1 MFEQT
6 NKAVFFWL
14 ALAVLICYANSLSGV
29 FQFDDYNV
37 IVNNPRVH
45 TWSSWLEGLTLGIRP
60 LLKVSYT
67 INWTMN
73 SGVLGFHITNVLIH
87 MANTFLVYLLTKE
100 FIRTQWQADKLMN
113 APFCAALLFA
123 VHPIHTEAVT
133 YVCGRSSSLMTFFY
147 LAGMLTYIYG
157 RVQQSKIKIY
167 FFTPLL
173 FIAALSVKETAVTFP
188 FALLLWEY
196 ACGGKWQSSLRQLWP
211 SCLVLL
217 VGGLIFILSQS
228 YASQMVRSLEFN
240 SLQGNAATQ
249 LDAFTYLL
257 KQWMI
262 PIALNIDTDLKLQRD
277 LSESTQPL
285 IIFAVFF
292 SLIVVCW
299 RRRPW
304 VSFAIAWVM
313 LQLIPLHMLLP
324 RLDIANDRQMYLA
337 GWPIF
342 LMLIIELTLL
352 LKQRIFQFVVIV
364 LLAIHTSLTIF
375 RNRDYASEISLWED
389 TAKKSPYKA
398 RVHNNLG
405 YAYLLAH
412 RNIEARRE
420 FLTALK
426 MDPSLYKARYN
437 LYRVDDEIYSSTI
450 NPKTSDNSRH

>member
-1 MFEQT
+1 
-6 NKAVFFWL
+6 
-14 ALAVLICYANSLSGV
+14 
-29 FQFDDYNV
+29 
-37 IVNNPRVH
+37 
-45 TWSSWLEGLTLGIRP
+45 
-60 LLKVSYT
+60 
-67 INWTMN
+67 
-73 SGVLGFHITNVLIH
+73 
-87 MANTFLVYLLTKE
+87 
-100 FIRTQWQADKLMN
+100 
-113 APFCAALLFA
+113 
-123 VHPIHTEAVT
+123 
-133 YVCGRSSSLMTFFY
+133 
-147 LAGMLTYIYG
+147 
-157 RVQQSKIKIY
+157 
-167 FFTPLL
+167 
-173 FIAALSVKETAVTFP
+173 
-188 FALLLWEY
+188 
-196 ACGGKWQSSLRQLWP
+196 
-211 SCLVLL
+211 
-217 VGGLIFILSQS
+217 
-228 YASQMVRSLEFN
+228 
-240 SLQGNAATQ
+240 LQGNAATQ
-249 LDAFTYLL
+249 FDAFTYLL